1 MLRSKERTGCQRGRQ
16 RNRRRGGNSIPAPLV
31 SSGLVELAAGAWSGW
46 VYTLARTQ
54 PELAARLG
62 IKSPARVRQWHLD
75 LAMLG
80 TATVACGLAVEDPPP
95 LAAAAL
101 GVGAWTN
108 AMAFLPL
115 AFQPELDDHLAF
127 RGAALASFIM
137 TTVGFSGMAGAALAR
152 RLRTRP

>member
-1 MLRSKERTGCQRGRQ
+1 VTPS
-16 RNRRRGGNSIPAPLV
+16 PLV

-54 PELAARLG
+54 PELAGRLG
-62 IKSPARVRQWHLD
+62 IKSATRVRQWHLD

-80 TATVACGLAVEDPPP
+80 SATVACGVAVEDPPRF
-95 LAAAAL
+95 AATAL
-101 GVGAWTN
+101 GIGAWTN

-115 AFQPELDDHLAF
+115 AFDPDLDGHPAY
-127 RGAALASFIM
+127 RAAALASFIA

-152 RLRTRP
+152 RRRASR